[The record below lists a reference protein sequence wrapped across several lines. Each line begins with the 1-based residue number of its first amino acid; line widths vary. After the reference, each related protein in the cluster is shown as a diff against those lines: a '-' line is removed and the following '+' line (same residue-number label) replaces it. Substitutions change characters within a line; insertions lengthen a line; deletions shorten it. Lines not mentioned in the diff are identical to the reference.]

1 LISLH
6 NYFIIHDIKYF
17 FLNKINQTIQG
28 GKKNFRGGQTTE
40 NIIEKHCFSKS
51 RGAAAPWATVDPP
64 LPIFIRKSNFRT
76 V

>member
-28 GKKNFRGGQTTE
+28 AKKIFKKDKLPK
-40 NIIEKHCFSKS
+40 ILLKS
-51 RGAAAPWATVDPP
+51 TVFQNPCPP
-64 LPIFIRKSNFRT
+64 LGYCGSATEMIDRIYMRCPS
-76 V
+76 

>member
-28 GKKNFRGGQTTE
+28 GQKNFPEERQTTE
-40 NIIEKHCFSKS
+40 NITEKHCFSKS
-51 RGAAAPWATVDPP
+51 RGASVHAPVDIIQ
-64 LPIFIRKSNFRT
+64 L
-76 V
+76 VC

>member
-28 GKKNFRGGQTTE
+28 GGAKK
-40 NIIEKHCFSKS
+40 ISKEDKL
-51 RGAAAPWATVDPP
+51 PKLLLKNTV
-64 LPIFIRKSNFRT
+64 F
-76 V
+76 